1 MKVTKENINS
11 IQYIPGCKTSN
22 DLHEAKNILESLL
35 IDVEGINQILEDD
48 LELLGKS
55 ELKVGQCYALYKLMN
70 FDEQKEFEKVIVKG
84 KEKKKANAG
93 EGGRKDNFIKKKD
106 RNKFKKILRDY

>member
-1 MKVTKENINS
+1 
-11 IQYIPGCKTSN
+11 
-22 DLHEAKNILESLL
+22 
-35 IDVEGINQILEDD
+35 
-48 LELLGKS
+48 
-55 ELKVGQCYALYKLMN
+55 MN
-70 FDEQKEFEKVIVKG
+70 FDEKKEFEKVIVKG